1 MGSND
6 DVGPPAVLQLW
17 SNQAEYKKVL
27 RKKYD
32 ELQK

>member
-1 MGSND
+1 MGWSTN
-6 DVGPPAVLQLW
+6 VGPGVLQLW
-17 SNQAEYKKVL
+17 TNQAEYRKVL